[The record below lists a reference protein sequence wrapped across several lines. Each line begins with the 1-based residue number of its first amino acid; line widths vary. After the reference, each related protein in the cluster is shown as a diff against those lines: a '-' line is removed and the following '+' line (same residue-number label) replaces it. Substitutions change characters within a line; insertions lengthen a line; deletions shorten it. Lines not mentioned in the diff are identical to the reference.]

1 MIAVALQRIIE
12 LWPSL
17 PQEAQS
23 TLTEFAEGA
32 ATSPDEI
39 ELTAAERAAL
49 EQSDQEFVRG
59 DVLDE
64 SQYRA
69 EIDAFMRDMATGA

>member
-17 PQEAQS
+17 PEEAQS
-23 TLTEFAEGA
+23 TLSELVEGA
-32 ATSPDEI
+32 ATSPDEL
-39 ELTAAERAAL
+39 ELTADEHAAL
-49 EQSDQEFVRG
+49 EQSRQEFARG

-69 EIDAFMRDMATGA
+69 AVDAFMRDMASDS